1 MNSTLHEDAIKA
13 IIYGMH
19 GTPMDV
25 FGLHDLRP
33 GQDAVAVRTFQPFA
47 TRVEIIDG
55 ENYIDMQRIHEDG
68 LYELALSG
76 RKPFKYR
83 LKMTDAN
90 GHSWEADDPYG
101 LPVRLTDYDLHLI
114 GEGTHFRTYEK
125 LGAHLLT
132 VDGLTGVHFAVWAP
146 NALRVSVI
154 GQFNRWHGL
163 HHPMQRR
170 GDSGIWELFIPG
182 LADGDLYK
190 FEVKGPQDFLGQKS
204 DPYAFAAELRPKT
217 ASVVSNIHRYQWQDK
232 DWIEKRKSC
241 SAEMDRPISIYEVHL
256 GSWRRVPQEDNRWLT
271 YREMAEWLLPYVKN
285 LGFTHIEL
293 MPITEHPFDGSW
305 GYQTIGYYAPTA
317 RFGTPDD
324 FKYFVDRCH
333 QEGIGVIL
341 DWVPAHFPKDGHGLA
356 YFDGTHLYEHA
367 DPRKGEHSDWGT
379 LIFNYGRNEVKT
391 FLLSNAVYWAEVF
404 HIDGLRVDAVA
415 SMLYLDYSRKDGE
428 WIPNMF
434 GGRENLE
441 AVDFLKK
448 FNEVMYAEFPG
459 FLSFAEESTAWPM
472 VSRPTYLGGLG
483 FGLKWNMGWMNDILR
498 FISKDPIHRR
508 YHHNDITF
516 SLIYAFT
523 ENFILPFSHDEVVH
537 GKGSMLAKMP
547 GDLWQK
553 FANARLLYAFMYAH
567 PGKKLFFM
575 GAEIGQWNEWNCNES
590 MDWHLLKYEHHQ
602 KLQYFFT
609 KLNEIY
615 QRYKPFYEID
625 FSWEGF
631 EWIDLHDSDN
641 STVSLLRKCKNP
653 RHIIVCIFNFTP
665 VPRTGYRVGVPY
677 PGAYTQIFNTDSDEF
692 GGSGAGDV
700 EALTAENV
708 PWNNHYHSLPLTL
721 PPLGAVFFHHYE
733 DPPPPPLL
741 PATKAKDD
749 AAKLTSGKE
758 DSAVKPAAASLSPP
772 PPPNPAKATSAAAKP
787 VGPATSTNAT
797 KTV

>member
-1 MNSTLHEDAIKA
+1 MNPTLHEDAIKS
-13 IIYGMH
+13 IVYGMH
-19 GTPMDV
+19 GTPFDV
-25 FGLHDLRP
+25 LGLHDLRP
-33 GQDAVAVRTFQPFA
+33 KQDAVVIRTFQPFA
-47 TRVEIIDG
+47 ASVEVI
-55 ENYIDMQRIHEDG
+55 ESEASHPMQRIHKDG
-68 LYELALSG
+68 LFELVVSG
-76 RKPFKYR
+76 RKRFPYR
-83 LKMTDAN
+83 LKMTDTQ
-90 GHSWEADDPYG
+90 GHSWTVDDPYG

-114 GEGTHFRTYEK
+114 GEGTHYRTYEK

-132 VDGLTGVHFAVWAP
+132 VEGLTGVHFAVWAP
-146 NALRVSVI
+146 NAIRVSVI
-154 GQFNRWHGL
+154 GQFNRWNGL

-182 LADGDLYK
+182 LVEGDIYK
-190 FEVKGPQDFLGQKS
+190 YEVKGHHDFLGQKS
-204 DPYAFAAELRPKT
+204 DPYAFGAELRPKT
-217 ASVVSNIHRYQWQDK
+217 ASVVTNLHTYKWNDQAWMAKKK
-232 DWIEKRKSC
+232 DF
-241 SAEMDRPISIYEVHL
+241 SAEMNQPISVYEVHL
-256 GSWRRVPQEDNRWLT
+256 GSWRRVPNEDNRWLT
-271 YREMAEWLLPYVKN
+271 YRELADWLLPYVKN

-293 MPITEHPFDGSW
+293 MPISEHPFDGSW
-305 GYQTIGYYAPTA
+305 GYQTIGYYAPTS

-333 QEGIGVIL
+333 QEGLGVIL

-356 YFDGTHLYEHA
+356 YFDGTHLYEHS
-367 DPRKGEHSDWGT
+367 DPRKGEHRDWGT
-379 LIFNYGRNEVKT
+379 LIFNYGRNEVRT

-415 SMLYLDYSRKDGE
+415 SMLYLDYSRKAGE

-448 FNEVMYAEFPG
+448 FNEIMHGEFPG
-459 FLSFAEESTAWPM
+459 FLTFAEESTAWPM

-498 FISKDPIHRR
+498 YISKDPIHRR

-537 GKGSMLAKMP
+537 GKGSMLTKMP

-567 PGKKLFFM
+567 PGKKLLFM
-575 GAEIGQWNEWNCNES
+575 GCEIGQWNEWNCNES

-609 KLNEIY
+609 KLNAV
-615 QRYKPFYEID
+615 YKQYLPLHEID
-625 FSWEGF
+625 FSWDGF
-631 EWIDLHDSDN
+631 EWIDLHDSEN
-641 STVSLLRKCKNP
+641 STVSLIRKAKNY

-665 VPRTGYRVGVPY
+665 VVREGYRVGVPY
-677 PGAYTQIFNTDSDEF
+677 AGEYTQILNTDSEAF
-692 GGSGAGDV
+692 GGSNAGV
-700 EALTAENV
+700 VGTMTAEAT
-708 PWNNHYHSLPLTL
+708 PWNSHQYSLPLSL

-733 DPPPPPLL
+733 DLPPAIEAEAVEQTAE
-741 PATKAKDD
+741 PAGGPDSGT
-749 AAKLTSGKE
+749 AAGTS
-758 DSAVKPAAASLSPP
+758 
-772 PPPNPAKATSAAAKP
+772 SAATGSARP
-787 VGPATSTNAT
+787 GTAAGGA
-797 KTV
+797 